1 MGIGGV
7 WAAVEWSVRF
17 PDSRTACIVGGLM
30 SLAIGELVF
39 AALVADR
46 LFPRA
51 NPWISWTVQGLAGLA
66 MCAGVIILAML
77 GGGLWTP

>member
-1 MGIGGV
+1 
-7 WAAVEWSVRF
+7 
-17 PDSRTACIVGGLM
+17 M